1 MDLFKRKP
9 KLNVITDVEVFEK
22 EDKDFYEA
30 LLGEISSGSHDV
42 KETVVTFPDRR
53 VVVRSASG
61 IIKSA
66 FDSSLDL
73 SLDSRFYWTENA
85 QQNESDLKDL
95 LTLTQSEVFDQYSS
109 FVADHPHLKEFLA
122 SSLESYVTSVIQKT
136 VADFG
141 THETVRTEL
150 INENRTAKLVE
161 ELDFFNESLSSLK
174 PQIEK
179 IAAREQSALTVLSV
193 ARFSTSEVKLTVED
207 DSYVAKNDAERFVV
221 TAAENRATLEEVKQL
236 SSGFIWADV
245 LEALVE
251 LSDSVVKVNYPGSDT
266 ELPEIF
272 DLDNESSDLDNGS
285 SDLSQEYHEI
295 ENPFEDDE
303 ELEDKN
309 SVLVAK
315 PLEGIIVEMVNAP
328 HEEFVWGSGLEED
341 DGSFS
346 YETLHDEDANFF
358 TDGVSD
364 SIEDDVRRV
373 LSHGSVPARIK
384 DEVIL
389 YLRRN
394 TTLEAELSSIE
405 KSIADGRG
413 RYNENVEVFEELK
426 FQNNVL
432 TASDD
437 SETGKETLN
446 GIATIN
452 EKQDI
457 SNTSFFT
464 VSKLEEERYKINLER
479 RTILTKT
486 SVLIS
491 ELTDESVQG
500 ILHRIDLKLKGIE
513 KVTNVAFHTPE
524 DDEDEHVDPTF
535 LTDLTSESIA
545 AKSKEF
551 SFAETPM
558 FFLLA
563 SEYGYNPFEL
573 SVAV

>member
-42 KETVVTFPDRR
+42 KETIVTFPDRR

-85 QQNESDLKDL
+85 QQNESDLKSL

-109 FVADHPHLKEFLA
+109 FVADHPHLKNFLE
-122 SSLESYVTSVIQKT
+122 SSLQSYVISVIQKT

-141 THETVRTEL
+141 THERIRTEL

-161 ELDFFNESLSSLK
+161 ELDFFNESLNSLK

-179 IAAREQSALTVLSV
+179 IAVREQSALNILSV
-193 ARFSTSEVKLTVED
+193 ARFPTSEVKLSVED
-207 DSYVAKNDAERFVV
+207 DSYVAKNDAERFIV
-221 TAAENRATLEEVKQL
+221 TAAENKATLEEVKQL
-236 SSGFIWADV
+236 SSGFIWAEV

-251 LSDSVVKVNYPGSDT
+251 LSDSAVKVSYPGSDAA
-266 ELPEIF
+266 LPEIF
-272 DLDNESSDLDNGS
+272 DLDNGS

-315 PLEGIIVEMVNAP
+315 PLEGIIVQPVNEP
-328 HEEFVWGSGLEED
+328 GEEYLFGSGIEED
-341 DGSFS
+341 DGSFM
-346 YETLHDEDANFF
+346 YEMLHDDDSNFF
-358 TDGVSD
+358 TEGVYD

-373 LSHGSVPARIK
+373 LSHESVPSRLK
-384 DEVIL
+384 EEVVL
-389 YLRRN
+389 HLRRN

-432 TASDD
+432 SASDD
-437 SETGKETLN
+437 SEIGKESLK
-446 GIATIN
+446 GLATIN

-457 SNTSFFT
+457 SNISFFT
-464 VSKLEEERYKINLER
+464 VSKLEEERYKINIER
-479 RTILTKT
+479 RTILKKT

-491 ELTDESVQG
+491 ELTGESVQG
-500 ILHRIDLKLKGIE
+500 ILHRIDLKLQGID
-513 KVTNVAFHTPE
+513 KVTNVAFHAPE
-524 DDEDEHVDPTF
+524 DDEDEHVDPS
-535 LTDLTSESIA
+535 LLIDLTPENFA
-545 AKSKEF
+545 AKSREF
-551 SFAETPM
+551 AYAETPM
-558 FFLLA
+558 FFSLA
-563 SEYGYNPFEL
+563 NELGYNPFEL
-573 SVAV
+573 VIAA